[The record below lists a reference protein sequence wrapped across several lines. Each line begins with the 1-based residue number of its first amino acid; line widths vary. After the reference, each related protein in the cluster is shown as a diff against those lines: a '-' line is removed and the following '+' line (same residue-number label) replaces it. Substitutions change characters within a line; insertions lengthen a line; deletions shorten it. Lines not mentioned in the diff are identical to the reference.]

1 MIGFRHE
8 VGGDWGQYIRLIEES
23 EGQSLLELFT
33 QMDLAYGFLNW
44 VAIKTGFGIYIIN
57 ILSATLFSLG
67 LVTFCQM
74 QPRPWLTLVVAI
86 PYLVTVVAM
95 GYTRQ
100 GVAIGLAMLG
110 LANLQRGNILKFVIW
125 VTLAALFHKSAVI
138 LVTLAVLRRSIRPVF
153 TILWIVVT
161 GIILFLLILQEHLDF
176 LINGYFEAQYQSSGA
191 SIRIAMNAI
200 PAAIFLIFRKRF
212 QLNAAVRT
220 FWSWMA
226 WSALLFVPLLLISPS
241 STAVDRLALY
251 WIPIQL
257 FVWARLP
264 DAMGGVGWRPQIWVA
279 TVIAYSATV
288 LFVWLVFADNAG
300 YWLPYQFYPW
310 VWLWQ

>member
-1 MIGFRHE
+1 M
-8 VGGDWGQYIRLIEES
+8 
-23 EGQSLLELFT
+23 
-33 QMDLAYGFLNW
+33 
-44 VAIKTGFGIYIIN
+44 
-57 ILSATLFSLG
+57 
-67 LVTFCQM
+67 
-74 QPRPWLTLVVAI
+74 
-86 PYLVTVVAM
+86 
-95 GYTRQ
+95 
-100 GVAIGLAMLG
+100 
-110 LANLQRGNILKFVIW
+110 
-125 VTLAALFHKSAVI
+125 
-138 LVTLAVLRRSIRPVF
+138 RPVF
-153 TILWIVVT
+153 TILWVTVT

-176 LINGYFEAQYQSSGA
+176 LIMGYFEAQYQSSGA

-200 PAAIFLIFRKRF
+200 PAAIFLFFIKRF
-212 QLNAAVRT
+212 QLNAAIGT
-220 FWSWMA
+220 FWTCMA

-264 DAMGGVGWRPQIWVA
+264 DAMGELGWRPQIWVA
-279 TVIAYSATV
+279 IVIAYSATL